1 MPRQLPKEWCKQEPE
16 ISCNRNGRITQVREY
31 ELITPLFGGGV
42 EPSKADPVT
51 VVRASEIRGQLRFW
65 WRATRGGQFGGDLEK
80 MKRAEDALWGSAAS
94 FDKNGKPQGGP
105 SEVQVEVEPTSKP
118 RDFKP
123 LDKQGKSAPHVG
135 HPNSRHS
142 YAAFPLNSTQ
152 GSVQENISF
161 RLTLTYPADRDD
173 EVQDVLW
180 AWETFSGIGART
192 RRGFGAFA
200 RKDRQALPEVA
211 GFHNFIQQKIQQWSA
226 GEWPA
231 EIPHIPSESWRI
243 RIITTSRIDKW
254 ADLLKIYKGDQAL
267 AMWDHLIQKLRDFRQ
282 DRPLIQKNTKNG
294 PRKIP
299 GRSRWPEADALRAMT
314 GKMCNYTDK
323 DGNVHDHRHPLV
335 ALNGQ
340 PIRAFPRAV
349 FGLPLIFQFKDE
361 CDPPQITLKG
371 KSFERWAS
379 PLIIRPVQC
388 LDGVV
393 GIALLLAQPD
403 MHEDALTLSD
413 LPSEQVRI
421 RLTADEA
428 KEISMLTGQTD
439 VLRAFLDYL

>member
-1 MPRQLPKEWCKQEPE
+1 MSRQLPKEWRDKELPE
-16 ISCNRNGRITQVREY
+16 TTRKDDQPITQVREY

-42 EPSKADPVT
+42 EPGEADPIT

-65 WRATRGGQFGGDLEK
+65 WRATRGGQFGGSLEK
-80 MKRAEDALWGSAAS
+80 MKQAEDALWGSTE
-94 FDKNGKPQGGP
+94 QP
-105 SEVQVEVEPTSKP
+105 SLVQVVVESTSKP
-118 RDFKP
+118 RVFQP
-123 LDKQGKSAPHVG
+123 LDRQGKSAPHVG
-135 HPNSRHS
+135 HPNSRNS

-180 AWETFSGIGART
+180 AWETFGGIGART

-200 RKDRQALPEVA
+200 RKDRQGIPEVA
-211 GFHNFIQQKIQQWSA
+211 GFHNFIQQKIQQWST
-226 GEWPA
+226 GKWPA
-231 EIPHIPSESWRI
+231 EIPHIESEAWRI

-282 DRPLIQKNTKNG
+282 DRPLIQKNTKSG

-323 DGNVHDHRHPLV
+323 YGNVHDHRHPSV
-335 ALNGQ
+335 ALNGK

-371 KSFERWAS
+371 QSFERWAS

-388 LDGVV
+388 RDGVV

-403 MHEDALTLSD
+403 MNWDTLTLAN
-413 LPSEQVRI
+413 LPSEKVRI
-421 RLTADEA
+421 RLTSDEA
-428 KEISMLTGQTD
+428 REISRLAGQTD